1 MRATLLHNPGAGVSK
16 PSKEDLIEAL
26 GSSGYK
32 VKYQSTKEK
41 GINWEELSRSSDV
54 IVVAGGDGTVG
65 KISRKL
71 VGCNVPIGILPVGT
85 ANNIATSFGV
95 KEDYIHLIPKW
106 SLSKKKK
113 LSVGIVEGV
122 WGKRNFVE
130 SAGYGLFSYLMKDE
144 YENDPDR
151 EKATPDEEIKQAV
164 DRLLK
169 ILEVYKPKPYEI
181 EVDGKDLSGEYLMVE
196 VMNIKCIGPNLMLAP
211 IANHEDDEFE
221 VVLIGEDQKEHLI
234 EYFKSILEKKNIFLD
249 VPYHSGKNIKMKS
262 VGCEL
267 HIDDEIKPTTKG
279 EIVNISISPHALEFL
294 VV

>member
-1 MRATLLHNPGAGVSK
+1 MRATLLHNPGAGLSK
-16 PSKEDLIEAL
+16 PTKEDLIDAL
-26 GSSGYK
+26 SASGYK

-41 GINWEELSRSSDV
+41 GINWEEISRSSDV

-85 ANNIATSFGV
+85 ANNIATSIGV
-95 KEDYIHLIPKW
+95 KEPYNTLIPRW

-113 LSVGIVEGV
+113 LSAGVAEGV
-122 WGKRNFVE
+122 WGRKNFVE
-130 SAGYGLFSYLMKDE
+130 STGYGLFSYLMKEIYD
-144 YENDPDR
+144 DHPPR
-151 EKATPDEEIKQAV
+151 EKASSEEEINFAV
-164 DRLLK
+164 LRLLK
-169 ILEVYKPKPYEI
+169 MLEEYKPKPYQI

-221 VVLIGEDQKEHLI
+221 VVLIGKNEKEHLVD
-234 EYFKSILEKKNIFLD
+234 YFKSILQKQHIYLN
-249 VPYHSGKNIKMKS
+249 VPYHSGRNIRMQS
-262 VGCEL
+262 TSCEL
-267 HIDDEIKPTTKG
+267 HIDDEVVSATKG
-279 EIVNISISPHALEFL
+279 ELVKITISPHALEFL